1 MHFWYFITICP
12 WKQTWPFVWKKNLL
26 YTSLM
31 DALCKFGLT
40 LAKWFLSRRWKCET
54 NRSMAEQMNDRQS
67 EKFIWA
73 FSSSELKRERHKLRT
88 WHKNKRETDRQR
100 NNQRELYIGTSKDN
114 ERRRVCEHRALA
126 KQKQKQTNTQHK
138 KIISQT
144 QSTFSAQFHYWI
156 IQNLNNP

>member
-1 MHFWYFITICP
+1 MLYANLAWH
-12 WKQTWPFVWKKNLL
+12 WPSGSWAEDENVKK
-26 YTSLM
+26 
-31 DALCKFGLT
+31 
-40 LAKWFLSRRWKCET
+40 

-73 FSSSELKRERHKLRT
+73 FSSSELKREWHKLRT

-126 KQKQKQTNTQHK
+126 KKTKTNKHTQHK

-144 QSTFSAQFHYWI
+144 QSTFSAQFHSWI
-156 IQNLNNP
+156 IQNWCKS